1 MHLQQIISMAFV
13 MGLVGSF
20 HCLGM
25 CGPIAMAL
33 PMVHR
38 NNASR
43 LLGGVIYNL
52 GRVVTYSFLGLILGL
67 AGDFLISPKIQNTV
81 SIVFGTLIGIYLLL
95 PSKTKTTLRIA
106 PSQSLL
112 VRLRKQ
118 IAKFLYIENNS
129 SLFGIGMLNGLLPC
143 GMIYLALTS
152 SFLAGSAVKGSL
164 FMFSFGLGTFPTM
177 LAAVFFGGFLNQHI
191 RLKLRRLVPI
201 FLFFMAALLIVR
213 GMNLGIP
220 YLSPSSPSTAHIE
233 SEAASCH

>member
-1 MHLQQIISMAFV
+1 MHLDQIISMAFV
-13 MGLVGSF
+13 MGFVGSF

-33 PMVHR
+33 PMGHR
-38 NNASR
+38 NNTSR

-52 GRVVTYSFLGLILGL
+52 GRVFTYSFLGLLLGF
-67 AGDFLISPKIQNTV
+67 AGDFLISTKIQ
-81 SIVFGTLIGIYLLL
+81 SIVSVVFGALIVFYLLL
-95 PSKTKTTLRIA
+95 PSKTKASLKIT
-106 PSQSLL
+106 PSQTLL

-177 LAAVFFGGFLNQHI
+177 LAAVFFGSFLNRQI
-191 RLKLRRLVPI
+191 RSKLRRLVPI

-220 YLSPSSPSTAHIE
+220 YLSPSLPMHAST
-233 SEAASCH
+233 EAVSCH

>member
-1 MHLQQIISMAFV
+1 MAIEQIITMAFL

-33 PMVHR
+33 PIAHR
-38 NNASR
+38 NNSSR
-43 LLGGVIYNL
+43 LIGGIIYNL
-52 GRVVTYSFLGLILGL
+52 GRVFTYSFLGLVLGL
-67 AGDFLISPKIQNTV
+67 AGDFLISPKIQNGV
-81 SIVFGTLIGIYLLL
+81 SIVFGVLIGVYLLL
-95 PSKTKTTLRIA
+95 PSKAKTSLRIA
-106 PSQSLL
+106 PSQTLL
-112 VRLRKQ
+112 VKLRKQ

-152 SFLAGSAVKGSL
+152 SFLAGSALKGSL

-177 LAAVFFGGFLNQHI
+177 LAAVFFGSFVNQQI
-191 RLKLRRLVPI
+191 RSRLRRLIPI
-201 FLFFMAALLIVR
+201 FLFVMAALLIMR

-220 YLSPSSPSTAHIE
+220 YISPSLPTQASA
-233 SEAASCH
+233 EAVSCH

>member
-1 MHLQQIISMAFV
+1 MNVEQIISMAFV

-33 PMVHR
+33 PMGHR
-38 NNASR
+38 NNGSR
-43 LLGGVIYNL
+43 LVGGAIYNM
-52 GRVVTYSFLGLILGL
+52 GRIFTYSFFGLILGL
-67 AGDFLISPKIQNTV
+67 AGNFLISPEIQNTV
-81 SIVFGTLIGIYLLL
+81 SIAFGVFIGIYLLL
-95 PSKTKTTLRIA
+95 PSKTKTSLKIA
-106 PSQSLL
+106 PSQILL

-177 LAAVFFGGFLNQHI
+177 LAAVFFGSFLNQHV
-191 RLKLRRLVPI
+191 RSKLRRLVPI

-220 YLSPSSPSTAHIE
+220 YLSPSLPMHASTE
-233 SEAASCH
+233 GVSCH

>member
-1 MHLQQIISMAFV
+1 MGIDQIISMAFL

-33 PMVHR
+33 PMGHR
-38 NNASR
+38 TNSGR
-43 LLGGVIYNL
+43 LAGGVIYNL
-52 GRVVTYSFLGLILGL
+52 GRVFTYSFLGLVLGM
-67 AGDFLISPKIQNTV
+67 AGELLISPKIQNIV
-81 SIVFGTLIGIYLLL
+81 SIAFGALIVIYLLL
-95 PSKTKTTLRIA
+95 PATTKTALRISPNQA
-106 PSQSLL
+106 LL

-118 IAKFLYIENNS
+118 IAKFLYIDNNS
-129 SLFGIGMLNGLLPC
+129 SLFGIGILNGLLPC

-164 FMFSFGLGTFPTM
+164 FMFSFGLGTFPIM
-177 LAAVFFGGFLNQHI
+177 LAAVFFGSFVNQQI
-191 RLKLRRLVPI
+191 RSRLRKLIPV

-220 YLSPSSPSTAHIE
+220 YLSPHLPAH
-233 SEAASCH
+233 ASHETMICH

>member
-1 MHLQQIISMAFV
+1 MGIDQIISMAFL

-33 PMVHR
+33 PMGHR
-38 NNASR
+38 TNSGR

-52 GRVVTYSFLGLILGL
+52 GRVFTYSFLGLILGT
-67 AGDFLISPKIQNTV
+67 AGDLLISPKIQNIV
-81 SIVFGTLIGIYLLL
+81 SITFGALIVIYLLL
-95 PSKTKTTLRIA
+95 PVKTKTALRISPNQA
-106 PSQSLL
+106 LL

-118 IAKFLYIENNS
+118 IAKFLYIDNNG

-164 FMFSFGLGTFPTM
+164 FMFSFGLGTFPVM
-177 LAAVFFGGFLNQHI
+177 LAAVFFGSFVNQQI
-191 RLKLRRLVPI
+191 RSRLRKLIPV

-220 YLSPSSPSTAHIE
+220 YLSPHLPAH
-233 SEAASCH
+233 ASHETMICH

>member
-1 MHLQQIISMAFV
+1 MSIEQIISMAFV
-13 MGLVGSF
+13 MGLIGSF

-33 PMVHR
+33 PMGHR
-38 NNASR
+38 NNSGR

-52 GRVVTYSFLGLILGL
+52 GRVFTYSFLGLILGL

-81 SIVFGTLIGIYLLL
+81 SITFGALIVIYLLL
-95 PSKTKTTLRIA
+95 PARTKSALKIS
-106 PSQSLL
+106 PSQTLL

-118 IAKFLYIENNS
+118 IAKFLYIDNNS

-164 FMFSFGLGTFPTM
+164 FMLSFGLGTFPTM
-177 LAAVFFGGFLNQHI
+177 LAAVFFGSFVNQHI
-191 RLKLRRLVPI
+191 RSKLRKLVPI

-220 YLSPSSPSTAHIE
+220 YLSPSLPMHTSAE
-233 SEAASCH
+233 GVSCH

>member
-1 MHLQQIISMAFV
+1 MSVDQIISMAFV
-13 MGLVGSF
+13 MGLIGSF

-33 PMVHR
+33 PMGHR
-38 NNASR
+38 NNSSR

-52 GRVVTYSFLGLILGL
+52 GRVFTYSFLGLVLGL
-67 AGDFLISPKIQNTV
+67 AGDLLISPKIQNVV
-81 SIVFGTLIGIYLLL
+81 SITFGALIAIYLLL
-95 PSKTKTTLRIA
+95 PSKTKTALRISPNQA
-106 PSQSLL
+106 LL

-164 FMFSFGLGTFPTM
+164 FMFSFGIGTFPTM
-177 LAAVFFGGFLNQHI
+177 LAAVFFGSFVNQHI
-191 RLKLRRLVPI
+191 RSRLRKLVPV

-220 YLSPSSPSTAHIE
+220 YLSPSIPLHHAP
-233 SEAASCH
+233 EAMSCH

>member
-1 MHLQQIISMAFV
+1 MGIDQIISMAFL

-33 PMVHR
+33 PMGHR
-38 NNASR
+38 TNSGR
-43 LLGGVIYNL
+43 LAGGVIYNL
-52 GRVVTYSFLGLILGL
+52 GRVFTYSFLGLVLGM
-67 AGDFLISPKIQNTV
+67 AGELLISPKIQNMV
-81 SIVFGTLIGIYLLL
+81 SIAFGALIVIYLLL
-95 PSKTKTTLRIA
+95 PATTKTALRISPNQA
-106 PSQSLL
+106 LL

-118 IAKFLYIENNS
+118 IAKFLYIDNNS
-129 SLFGIGMLNGLLPC
+129 SLFGIGILNGLLPC

-164 FMFSFGLGTFPTM
+164 FMFSFGLGTFPIM
-177 LAAVFFGGFLNQHI
+177 LAAVFFGSFVNQQI
-191 RLKLRRLVPI
+191 RSRLRKLIPV

-220 YLSPSSPSTAHIE
+220 YLSPHLPAH
-233 SEAASCH
+233 ASHETMICH

>member
-1 MHLQQIISMAFV
+1 MGVDQIISMAFV
-13 MGLVGSF
+13 MGLIGSF

-33 PMVHR
+33 PMGHR
-38 NNASR
+38 TNSSR

-52 GRVVTYSFLGLILGL
+52 GRIFTYSFLGLVLGM
-67 AGDFLISPKIQNTV
+67 AGDLLISPKIQNIV
-81 SIVFGTLIGIYLLL
+81 SITFGALIAIYLLL
-95 PSKTKTTLRIA
+95 PSKTKTALKISPNQA
-106 PSQSLL
+106 LL
-112 VRLRKQ
+112 IRLRKQ

-177 LAAVFFGGFLNQHI
+177 LAAVFFGSFVNQHI
-191 RLKLRRLVPI
+191 RSKLRKLVPI

-220 YLSPSSPSTAHIE
+220 YLSPHMPPHTSP
-233 SEAASCH
+233 EAMSCH

>member
-1 MHLQQIISMAFV
+1 MQIEQIITMAFV
-13 MGLVGSF
+13 MGLLGSF

-33 PMVHR
+33 PMGHR
-38 NNASR
+38 SNSDR
-43 LLGGVIYNL
+43 LWGGVIYNL
-52 GRVVTYSFLGLILGL
+52 GRVFTYSFLGLILGL
-67 AGDFLISPKIQNTV
+67 AGDFLISPEIQNTV
-81 SIVFGTLIGIYLLL
+81 SIAFGVLIGTYLLL
-95 PSKTKTTLRIA
+95 PSKTKAALKIA

-118 IAKFLYIENNS
+118 MAKFLYIDNNS

-152 SFLAGSAVKGSL
+152 SFLAGNAVKGSL

-177 LAAVFFGGFLNQHI
+177 LAAVFFGSFLNQHI
-191 RLKLRRLVPI
+191 RSKLRRLVPI

-220 YLSPSSPSTAHIE
+220 YLSPSLPMH
-233 SEAASCH
+233 ASVETVTCH

>member
-1 MHLQQIISMAFV
+1 MQVEQIITMAFV
-13 MGLVGSF
+13 MGLLGSF

-33 PMVHR
+33 PMGHR
-38 NNASR
+38 SNLNR
-43 LLGGVIYNL
+43 LWGGAVYNF
-52 GRVVTYSFLGLILGL
+52 GRIFTYSFLGLILGL
-67 AGDFLISPKIQNTV
+67 AGDFLISSEIQNTV
-81 SIVFGTLIGIYLLL
+81 SIAFGVLIGTYLLL
-95 PSKTKTTLRIA
+95 PSKTKASLKIA

-118 IAKFLYIENNS
+118 MAKFLYIENNS

-143 GMIYLALTS
+143 GMIYLALSS

-164 FMFSFGLGTFPTM
+164 FMLSFGLGTFPTM
-177 LAAVFFGGFLNQHI
+177 LAAVFFGSFLNQHI
-191 RLKLRRLVPI
+191 RSKLRRLVPI

-220 YLSPSSPSTAHIE
+220 YLSPSIPMHASV
-233 SEAASCH
+233 EAVTCH

>member
-1 MHLQQIISMAFV
+1 MHIEQIITMAFV

-25 CGPIAMAL
+25 CGPIAIAL
-33 PMVHR
+33 PMGHR
-38 NNASR
+38 NNTSR
-43 LLGGVIYNL
+43 LLGGVVYNF
-52 GRVVTYSFLGLILGL
+52 GRVFTYSVLGLILGL

-81 SIVFGTLIGIYLLL
+81 SVVFGALIGIFLLL
-95 PSKTKTTLRIA
+95 PSKTKTSLKIN
-106 PSQSLL
+106 PSQTLM

-118 IAKFLYIENNS
+118 MAKFLYIENNS

-152 SFLAGSAVKGSL
+152 SFVAGSAAKGSL
-164 FMFSFGLGTFPTM
+164 FMCAFGLGTFPTM
-177 LAAVFFGGFLNQHI
+177 LAAVFFGSFLNQHI
-191 RLKLRRLVPI
+191 RSKLRRLVPI

-220 YLSPSSPSTAHIE
+220 YLSPSLPMHAST
-233 SEAASCH
+233 EAVSCH

>member
-1 MHLQQIISMAFV
+1 MQIEQIITMAFV
-13 MGLVGSF
+13 MGLLGSF

-33 PMVHR
+33 PMGHR
-38 NNASR
+38 SNSSR
-43 LLGGVIYNL
+43 LWGGVIYNL
-52 GRVVTYSFLGLILGL
+52 GRVFTYSCLGIILGL
-67 AGDFLISPKIQNTV
+67 AGDFLVSSKIQNTV
-81 SIVFGTLIGIYLLL
+81 SIVFGVLIGTYLLL
-95 PSKTKTTLRIA
+95 PSKTKASLKIA

-118 IAKFLYIENNS
+118 MAKFLYIENNS

-143 GMIYLALTS
+143 GMIYLALSS

-164 FMFSFGLGTFPTM
+164 FMLSFGLGTFPTM
-177 LAAVFFGGFLNQHI
+177 LAAVFFGSFLNQHI
-191 RLKLRRLVPI
+191 RSKLRRLVPI

-220 YLSPSSPSTAHIE
+220 YLSPSIPMHASV
-233 SEAASCH
+233 EAVTCH

>member
-1 MHLQQIISMAFV
+1 MGIDQIISMAFA
-13 MGLVGSF
+13 MGLIGSF
-20 HCLGM
+20 HCIGM

-33 PMVHR
+33 PMGHR
-38 NNASR
+38 SNSSR

-52 GRVVTYSFLGLILGL
+52 GRVFTYSFLGLILGL
-67 AGDFLISPKIQNTV
+67 AGDLLISPKIQNIV
-81 SIVFGTLIGIYLLL
+81 SITFGAFIVIYLLL
-95 PSKTKTTLRIA
+95 PSKTKTALKISPNQA
-106 PSQSLL
+106 LL

-164 FMFSFGLGTFPTM
+164 FMFSFGLGTFPIM
-177 LAAVFFGGFLNQHI
+177 LAAVFFGSFVNQHI
-191 RLKLRRLVPI
+191 RSKLRKLVPV
-201 FLFFMAALLIVR
+201 FLFVMAALLIVR

-220 YLSPSSPSTAHIE
+220 YLSPHLPANATH
-233 SEAASCH
+233 EAMSCH

>member
-1 MHLQQIISMAFV
+1 MGVDQIISMAFV
-13 MGLVGSF
+13 MGLIGSF

-33 PMVHR
+33 PMGHR
-38 NNASR
+38 NSSSR

-52 GRVVTYSFLGLILGL
+52 GRVFTYSFLGLVLGT
-67 AGDFLISPKIQNTV
+67 AGDLLISPKIQNIV
-81 SIVFGTLIGIYLLL
+81 SITFGMAITIYLLL
-95 PSKTKTTLRIA
+95 PSKTKTALKISPNQA
-106 PSQSLL
+106 LL

-129 SLFGIGMLNGLLPC
+129 SLLGIGMLNGLLPC

-152 SFLAGSAVKGSL
+152 SFLAGSAIKGSL
-164 FMFSFGLGTFPTM
+164 FMFSFGMGTFPTM
-177 LAAVFFGGFLNQHI
+177 LAAVFFGSFVNQHI
-191 RLKLRRLVPI
+191 RSKLRKLVPV

-220 YLSPSSPSTAHIE
+220 YLSPSSPVHATP
-233 SEAASCH
+233 EAMSCH

>member
-1 MHLQQIISMAFV
+1 MGIDQIISMAFV
-13 MGLVGSF
+13 MGLIGSF

-33 PMVHR
+33 PMGHR
-38 NNASR
+38 NNSSR

-52 GRVVTYSFLGLILGL
+52 GRVFTYSFLGLVLGL
-67 AGDFLISPKIQNTV
+67 AGDLLISPKIQNIV
-81 SIVFGTLIGIYLLL
+81 SITFGALIVIYLLL
-95 PSKTKTTLRIA
+95 PSKTKTALKISPNQA
-106 PSQSLL
+106 LL

-118 IAKFLYIENNS
+118 IAKFLYIQNNS

-164 FMFSFGLGTFPTM
+164 FMFSFGMGTFPTM
-177 LAAVFFGGFLNQHI
+177 LAAVFFGSFVNQHI
-191 RLKLRRLVPI
+191 RSKLRKLVPV

-220 YLSPSSPSTAHIE
+220 YLSPSLPMHHAP
-233 SEAASCH
+233 EAMSCH

>member
-1 MHLQQIISMAFV
+1 MNIEQIISMAFV
-13 MGLVGSF
+13 MGLIGSF

-33 PMVHR
+33 PMGHR
-38 NNASR
+38 NNSGR

-52 GRVVTYSFLGLILGL
+52 GRVFTYSFLGLILGM

-81 SIVFGTLIGIYLLL
+81 SITFGAFIVIYLLL
-95 PSKTKTTLRIA
+95 PSRTKSALKIA
-106 PSQSLL
+106 PSQALL
-112 VRLRKQ
+112 VKLRKP
-118 IAKFLYIENNS
+118 IAKFLYIDNNS
-129 SLFGIGMLNGLLPC
+129 SLFGIGLLNGLLPC

-152 SFLAGSAVKGSL
+152 SFLAGNAIKGSL

-177 LAAVFFGGFLNQHI
+177 LAAVFFGSFVNQQI
-191 RLKLRRLVPI
+191 RTRLRKLVPV

-220 YLSPSSPSTAHIE
+220 YLSPSLPVHG
-233 SEAASCH
+233 AAVSCH

>member
-1 MHLQQIISMAFV
+1 MGVDQIISMAFA
-13 MGLVGSF
+13 MGLIGSF
-20 HCLGM
+20 HCIGM

-33 PMVHR
+33 PMGHR
-38 NNASR
+38 TNSSR

-52 GRVVTYSFLGLILGL
+52 GRVFTYSFLGLVLGL
-67 AGDFLISPKIQNTV
+67 AGDLLISPKIQNVV
-81 SIVFGTLIGIYLLL
+81 SITFGALIAIYLLL
-95 PSKTKTTLRIA
+95 PSKTKTALRISPNQA
-106 PSQSLL
+106 LL

-164 FMFSFGLGTFPTM
+164 FMFSFGIGTFPTM
-177 LAAVFFGGFLNQHI
+177 LAAVFFGSFVNQHI
-191 RLKLRRLVPI
+191 RSRLRKLVPV

-220 YLSPSSPSTAHIE
+220 YLSPSIPLHHAP
-233 SEAASCH
+233 EAMSCH